1 MKYLLVLSFTLFS
14 LTSFGSE
21 ILNVKDLKVGDRLEG
36 VNNITKRECTIEVL
50 KKEAIKDE
58 QEIVI
63 IVDGKE
69 DEEYRLRYRKGLLTY
84 EYTAQLYDFKDS
96 RLNAIVKAQAVLKT
110 GKISDR
116 TTFRIVQEVYYENHF
131 VLNTLVNC
139 LKLKEA

>member
-1 MKYLLVLSFTLFS
+1 MKHLLVLGLTLFS
-14 LTSFGSE
+14 LTAFGSE
-21 ILNVKDLKVGDRLEG
+21 ILNVKDLKAGDRLEG
-36 VNNITKRECTIEVL
+36 VNNLTKRECTIDVL
-50 KKEAIKDE
+50 KKEVIKDE

-84 EYTAQLYDFKDS
+84 EYTAQLYDFKDPK
-96 RLNAIVKAQAVLKT
+96 LKAIVKAQAVLKT

-131 VLNTLVNC
+131 ILNTLVSC